1 MNKNLAIK
9 INKLFKNYDTVK
21 AVQGIDLKI
30 KKGEFYGLL
39 GPNGAGKST
48 TINSITSLVKP
59 SDGNIEIFGKNIEK
73 DFRFARSQVG
83 IAQQEV
89 STDWFFPL
97 EQLLYF
103 QAGFYGVS
111 RSHAKERIE
120 YLLEKLGLS
129 KHRTKKMRELSGGM
143 KRRLQIAKALVHD
156 PEIIILDEPTAGVDV
171 ELSTGDLFR
180 HEKGQMFD
188 IKFQVLRG
196 GHLVWQATQSTLC
209 RVVKQPVGEQY
220 RSVMHSETR
229 LSRQA
234 SFSIPANIGR
244 RYGKVSGDV
253 NPIHLT
259 NLTARAFGFKR
270 AIAHGMWTKARAL
283 SALLPEGI
291 TERAM
296 AEVEFKLPLYLP
308 GTVSLWSNRSAKC
321 AKFELRDRQGE
332 KPHLRGQ
339 LRFS

>member
-1 MNKNLAIK
+1 MSKNLAIK
-9 INKLFKNYDTVK
+9 INKLFKSYDDVK
-21 AVQGIDLKI
+21 AVQGIDLEI
-30 KKGEFYGLL
+30 NKGEFYGLL

-59 SDGNIEIFGKNIEK
+59 SDGDIEIFGKNIEN

-111 RSHAKERIE
+111 RSLAKERIE

-171 ELSTGDLFR
+171 ELRHDL
-180 HEKGQMFD
+180 
-188 IKFQVLRG
+188 
-196 GHLVWQATQSTLC
+196 W
-209 RVVKQPVGEQY
+209 
-220 RSVMHSETR
+220 
-229 LSRQA
+229 
-234 SFSIPANIGR
+234 
-244 RYGKVSGDV
+244 
-253 NPIHLT
+253 
-259 NLTARAFGFKR
+259 
-270 AIAHGMWTKARAL
+270 
-283 SALLPEGI
+283 
-291 TERAM
+291 
-296 AEVEFKLPLYLP
+296 LYLQELHK
-308 GTVSLWSNRSAKC
+308 GGKTILLTTHYIDEAELLCERVGIIDKGKLIVEDTVSNLKKTVKNSSIEIQLKDNNNDLSFLSEYDYKIDNNSLKIFTDTPNLELPSIIL
-321 AKFELRDRQGE
+321 KFSKKNIKIEDIHIPQTSLEDVFLDLTGRKIND
-332 KPHLRGQ
+332 
-339 LRFS
+339 

>member
-1 MNKNLAIK
+1 MK
-9 INKLFKNYDTVK
+9 IVEISSPRTSFGAALRLLRSRKRMV
-21 AVQGIDLKI
+21 AVEAL
-30 KKGEFYGLL
+30 
-39 GPNGAGKST
+39 P
-48 TINSITSLVKP
+48 
-59 SDGNIEIFGKNIEK
+59 
-73 DFRFARSQVG
+73 
-83 IAQQEV
+83 EV
-89 STDWFFPL
+89 SFVVPSVIIDADHLSQYCDICGFKESKDVPFIYPQILTFGLML
-97 EQLLYF
+97 EFMGSEYCPWPA
-103 QAGFYGVS
+103 AGMV
-111 RSHAKERIE
+111 HMVNRIE
-120 YLLEKLGLS
+120 QHNPLFIGDDL
-129 KHRTKKMRELSGGM
+129 R
-143 KRRLQIAKALVHD
+143 I
-156 PEIIILDEPTAGVDV
+156 

-180 HEKGQMFD
+180 HEKGQMFN

-259 NLTARAFGFKR
+259 TLTARAFGFKR

>member
-1 MNKNLAIK
+1 MK
-9 INKLFKNYDTVK
+9 IVEISSPRTSFGAALRLLRSRKKMV
-21 AVQGIDLKI
+21 AVEAL
-30 KKGEFYGLL
+30 
-39 GPNGAGKST
+39 P
-48 TINSITSLVKP
+48 
-59 SDGNIEIFGKNIEK
+59 
-73 DFRFARSQVG
+73 
-83 IAQQEV
+83 EV
-89 STDWFFPL
+89 SFVVPSVIIDADHLSQYCDICGFKESKDVPFIYPQILTFGLML
-97 EQLLYF
+97 EFMGSEYCPWPA
-103 QAGFYGVS
+103 AGMV
-111 RSHAKERIE
+111 HMVNRIE
-120 YLLEKLGLS
+120 QHNPLFIGDDL
-129 KHRTKKMRELSGGM
+129 R
-143 KRRLQIAKALVHD
+143 I
-156 PEIIILDEPTAGVDV
+156 

>member
-1 MNKNLAIK
+1 
-9 INKLFKNYDTVK
+9 
-21 AVQGIDLKI
+21 LKI
-30 KKGEFYGLL
+30 VEISSPRTSFGAALRLLRSRKKMVAVEAL
-39 GPNGAGKST
+39 P
-48 TINSITSLVKP
+48 
-59 SDGNIEIFGKNIEK
+59 
-73 DFRFARSQVG
+73 
-83 IAQQEV
+83 EV
-89 STDWFFPL
+89 SFVVPSVIIDADHLSQYCDICGFKESKDVPFIYPQILTFGLML
-97 EQLLYF
+97 EFMGSEYCPWPA
-103 QAGFYGVS
+103 AGMV
-111 RSHAKERIE
+111 HMVNRIE
-120 YLLEKLGLS
+120 QHNPLFIGDDL
-129 KHRTKKMRELSGGM
+129 R
-143 KRRLQIAKALVHD
+143 I
-156 PEIIILDEPTAGVDV
+156 

>member
-1 MNKNLAIK
+1 M
-9 INKLFKNYDTVK
+9 V
-21 AVQGIDLKI
+21 AVEAL
-30 KKGEFYGLL
+30 
-39 GPNGAGKST
+39 P
-48 TINSITSLVKP
+48 
-59 SDGNIEIFGKNIEK
+59 
-73 DFRFARSQVG
+73 
-83 IAQQEV
+83 EV
-89 STDWFFPL
+89 SFVVPSVIIDADHLSQYCDICGFKESKDVPFIYPQILTFGLML
-97 EQLLYF
+97 EFMGSEYCPWPA
-103 QAGFYGVS
+103 AGMV
-111 RSHAKERIE
+111 HMVNRIE
-120 YLLEKLGLS
+120 QHNPLFIGDDL
-129 KHRTKKMRELSGGM
+129 R
-143 KRRLQIAKALVHD
+143 I
-156 PEIIILDEPTAGVDV
+156 

-308 GTVSLWSNRSAKC
+308 GTVSLWSNRSAQC

>member
-9 INKLFKNYDTVK
+9 ISKLFKNYDTVK
-21 AVQGIDLKI
+21 AVQGVDLEI

-59 SDGNIEIFGKNIEK
+59 SGGNIEIFGKNIEN

-89 STDWFFPL
+89 SMDWFFPL

-111 RSHAKERIE
+111 RSSAKERIE

-129 KHRTKKMRELSGGM
+129 KHKSKKMRELSGGM

-171 ELSTGDLFR
+171 ELRHDLWLYLQELHKDGKTILLTTLYIDEAELLCERVGIIDKGKLIVEDTVSNLKKMVKNSSLEIRLKDSLNSDFSFLNKYDYKISEETVQIFTDKPNLELPSIILKFS
-180 HEKGQMFD
+180 EKD
-188 IKFQVLRG
+188 IKIEDI
-196 GHLVWQATQSTLC
+196 H
-209 RVVKQPVGEQY
+209 
-220 RSVMHSETR
+220 
-229 LSRQA
+229 
-234 SFSIPANIGR
+234 IPQTSLEDVFLDLTGR
-244 RYGKVSGDV
+244 KIND
-253 NPIHLT
+253 
-259 NLTARAFGFKR
+259 
-270 AIAHGMWTKARAL
+270 
-283 SALLPEGI
+283 
-291 TERAM
+291 
-296 AEVEFKLPLYLP
+296 
-308 GTVSLWSNRSAKC
+308 
-321 AKFELRDRQGE
+321 
-332 KPHLRGQ
+332 
-339 LRFS
+339 

>member
-1 MNKNLAIK
+1 MK
-9 INKLFKNYDTVK
+9 IVEISSPRTSFGAALRLLRSRKRMV
-21 AVQGIDLKI
+21 AVEAL
-30 KKGEFYGLL
+30 
-39 GPNGAGKST
+39 P
-48 TINSITSLVKP
+48 
-59 SDGNIEIFGKNIEK
+59 
-73 DFRFARSQVG
+73 
-83 IAQQEV
+83 EV
-89 STDWFFPL
+89 SFVVPSVIIDADHLSQYCDICGFKESKDVPFIYPQILTFGLML
-97 EQLLYF
+97 EFMGSEYCPWPA
-103 QAGFYGVS
+103 AGMV
-111 RSHAKERIE
+111 HMVNRIE
-120 YLLEKLGLS
+120 QHNPLFIGDDL
-129 KHRTKKMRELSGGM
+129 R
-143 KRRLQIAKALVHD
+143 I
-156 PEIIILDEPTAGVDV
+156 

-180 HEKGQMFD
+180 HEKGQMFN
-188 IKFQVLRG
+188 IKFQVLRD

>member
-1 MNKNLAIK
+1 MSRNLAIK
-9 INKLFKNYDTVK
+9 INKLFKSYDDVK
-21 AVQGIDLKI
+21 AVQGIDLEI
-30 KKGEFYGLL
+30 NKGEFYGLL

-59 SDGNIEIFGKNIEK
+59 SDGNIEIFGKNIEN

-111 RSHAKERIE
+111 RSLAKERIE

-171 ELSTGDLFR
+171 ELRHDL
-180 HEKGQMFD
+180 
-188 IKFQVLRG
+188 
-196 GHLVWQATQSTLC
+196 W
-209 RVVKQPVGEQY
+209 
-220 RSVMHSETR
+220 
-229 LSRQA
+229 
-234 SFSIPANIGR
+234 
-244 RYGKVSGDV
+244 
-253 NPIHLT
+253 
-259 NLTARAFGFKR
+259 
-270 AIAHGMWTKARAL
+270 
-283 SALLPEGI
+283 
-291 TERAM
+291 
-296 AEVEFKLPLYLP
+296 LYLQELHKD
-308 GTVSLWSNRSAKC
+308 GKTILLTTHYIDEAELLCERVGIIDKGKLIVEDTVSNLKKTVKNSSIEIQLKDDNNDLSFLSEYDYKIDNNSLKIFTDSPNLELPSIIL
-321 AKFELRDRQGE
+321 KFSKKNIKIEDIHIPQTSLEDVFLDLTGRKIND
-332 KPHLRGQ
+332 
-339 LRFS
+339 

>member
-9 INKLFKNYDTVK
+9 INNLVKTYDTVK
-21 AVQGIDLKI
+21 AVQGIDLEI
-30 KKGEFYGLL
+30 NKGEFYGLL

-59 SDGNIEIFGKNIEK
+59 SDGDIEIFGKNIEN

-171 ELSTGDLFR
+171 ELRHDLWLYLQELHKDGKTILLTTHYIDEAELLCERVGIIDKGKLIVEDTVSNLKKMVKNSSIEIQLKDNNNDLSFLSKYDYKMDNNSLKIFTDKPNLELPSIILKFS
-180 HEKGQMFD
+180 EKD
-188 IKFQVLRG
+188 IKIEDI
-196 GHLVWQATQSTLC
+196 H
-209 RVVKQPVGEQY
+209 
-220 RSVMHSETR
+220 
-229 LSRQA
+229 
-234 SFSIPANIGR
+234 IPQTSLEDVFLDLTGR
-244 RYGKVSGDV
+244 KIND
-253 NPIHLT
+253 
-259 NLTARAFGFKR
+259 
-270 AIAHGMWTKARAL
+270 
-283 SALLPEGI
+283 
-291 TERAM
+291 
-296 AEVEFKLPLYLP
+296 
-308 GTVSLWSNRSAKC
+308 
-321 AKFELRDRQGE
+321 
-332 KPHLRGQ
+332 
-339 LRFS
+339 